1 MKKIIFML
9 SILVLSSSL
18 YAGDIA
24 RKGTTG
30 AEQLLIPVG
39 ARGIALSGSMLS
51 NVTGLEAI
59 YYNPAGLDIS
69 NQTEVMFNFMSYI
82 ADINVSYFAAS
93 TKVGDFGSIGLSF
106 KSMDFGDIP
115 ITTNNFPDGTGRDYS
130 PSYMVAALTYSKT
143 ISDRISIGT
152 NFKLVSEKIVNS
164 SANGLALD
172 FGVQYRFN
180 DRLSLG
186 ASLKNI
192 GTNMAYSGPDL
203 QGKTG
208 IPDADIGTQGGVYQ
222 ITTESFQIPSYFE
235 MSLAYAYNLNEQNS
249 LMFGGAYTANNSM
262 EDLATVGMEYGFMN
276 TLYLRGGYNVLM
288 ENMDDYI
295 YGFTVGAGI
304 NYKIAADIGFVL
316 DYAFR
321 QVQEFPEPNH
331 VFTVKMALL

>member
-106 KSMDFGDIP
+106 
-115 ITTNNFPDGTGRDYS
+115 
-130 PSYMVAALTYSKT
+130 
-143 ISDRISIGT
+143 
-152 NFKLVSEKIVNS
+152 
-164 SANGLALD
+164 
-172 FGVQYRFN
+172 
-180 DRLSLG
+180 
-186 ASLKNI
+186 
-192 GTNMAYSGPDL
+192 
-203 QGKTG
+203 
-208 IPDADIGTQGGVYQ
+208 Q
-222 ITTESFQIPSYFE
+222 IHGFWRYP
-235 MSLAYAYNLNEQNS
+235 YNH
-249 LMFGGAYTANNSM
+249 
-262 EDLATVGMEYGFMN
+262 
-276 TLYLRGGYNVLM
+276 
-288 ENMDDYI
+288 
-295 YGFTVGAGI
+295 
-304 NYKIAADIGFVL
+304 K
-316 DYAFR
+316 
-321 QVQEFPEPNH
+321 
-331 VFTVKMALL
+331 